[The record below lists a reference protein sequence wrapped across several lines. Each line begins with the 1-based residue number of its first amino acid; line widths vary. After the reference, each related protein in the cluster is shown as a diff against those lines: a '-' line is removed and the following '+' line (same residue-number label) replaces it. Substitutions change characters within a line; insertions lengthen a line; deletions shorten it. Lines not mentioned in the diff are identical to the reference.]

1 MTASQSPEWMIV
13 YITYNFLEAQIV
25 AGRLESEGIQALVH
39 QEAGA
44 SAIGI
49 RIGRM
54 GEVKVL
60 VRPDDYDAAEA
71 ILFPDEPDV
80 LPDDT
85 DRIIFDDD
93 DLDE

>member
-1 MTASQSPEWMIV
+1 MTSVNSPEWMVV

-25 AGRLESEGIQALVH
+25 AGRLESEGIQALVY
-39 QEAGA
+39 QEPGA
-44 SAIGI
+44 NAIGI

-60 VRPDDYDAAEA
+60 VRAEDYDMAETL
-71 ILFPDEPDV
+71 LFPDEPDI

-93 DLDE
+93 E

>member
-1 MTASQSPEWMIV
+1 MTSVNSPEWMVV

-25 AGRLESEGIQALVH
+25 AGRLEFEGIQALVY
-39 QEAGA
+39 QEPGA
-44 SAIGI
+44 NAIGI

-54 GEVKVL
+54 GEVKIL
-60 VRPDDYDAAEA
+60 VRAEDYDMAETL
-71 ILFPDEPDV
+71 LFPDEPDI

-93 DLDE
+93 E

>member
-1 MTASQSPEWMIV
+1 MTSVNSSEWMVV

-25 AGRLESEGIQALVH
+25 AGRLESEGIQALVY
-39 QEAGA
+39 QEPGA
-44 SAIGI
+44 NAIGI

-60 VRPDDYDAAEA
+60 VRAEDYDMAETL
-71 ILFPDEPDV
+71 LFPDEPDI

-93 DLDE
+93 E

>member
-1 MTASQSPEWMIV
+1 MVV

-25 AGRLESEGIQALVH
+25 AGRLESDGIKALVY
-39 QEAGA
+39 QEPGA
-44 SAIGI
+44 NAIGI

-60 VRPDDYDAAEA
+60 VRAEDYDAAEA
-71 ILFPDEPDV
+71 LLYYEEPNT
-80 LPDDT
+80 LPDDI

-93 DLDE
+93 DADE

>member
-1 MTASQSPEWMIV
+1 MTSVNPPEWMVV

-25 AGRLESEGIQALVH
+25 AGRLESEGIQALVY
-39 QEAGA
+39 QEPGA
-44 SAIGI
+44 NAIGI

-60 VRPDDYDAAEA
+60 VRADDYDTAEA
-71 ILFPDEPDV
+71 ILFPDEPDI

-93 DLDE
+93 E

>member
-60 VRPDDYDAAEA
+60 VRPVDYDAAEA
-71 ILFPDEPDV
+71 ILFPDVPDA
-80 LPDDT
+80 LPDDV

-93 DLDE
+93 DEDE

>member
-1 MTASQSPEWMIV
+1 MTASQPPEWMVV

-25 AGRLESEGIQALVH
+25 AGRLESDGIQALVH
-39 QEAGA
+39 QEPGA
-44 SAIGI
+44 NAIGI

-60 VRPDDYDAAEA
+60 VRAEDYDTAET
-71 ILFPDEPDV
+71 LLYYEEPDT

-93 DLDE
+93 DADE

>member
-1 MTASQSPEWMIV
+1 MTSVNSSEWMVV

-25 AGRLESEGIQALVH
+25 AGRLEFEGIQALVY
-39 QEAGA
+39 QEPGA
-44 SAIGI
+44 NAIGI

-60 VRPDDYDAAEA
+60 VRAEDYDMAETL
-71 ILFPDEPDV
+71 LFPDEPDI

-93 DLDE
+93 E

>member
-1 MTASQSPEWMIV
+1 MTSVQPPEWMVV

-25 AGRLESEGIQALVH
+25 AGRLESEGIQALVY
-39 QEAGA
+39 QEPGA
-44 SAIGI
+44 NAIGI

-60 VRPDDYDAAEA
+60 VRENDYDMAET
-71 ILFPDEPDV
+71 ILFPDEPDT

-93 DLDE
+93 E

>member
-1 MTASQSPEWMIV
+1 MTSSQPPEWMVV

-44 SAIGI
+44 NAIGI

-60 VRPDDYDAAEA
+60 VRPNDFDTAES
-71 ILFPDEPDV
+71 ILYPDESPT
-80 LPDDT
+80 LTDDA

-93 DLDE
+93 DADE

>member
-1 MTASQSPEWMIV
+1 MVV

-25 AGRLESEGIQALVH
+25 AGRLESEGVQALVY
-39 QEAGA
+39 QEPGA
-44 SAIGI
+44 NAIGI

-60 VRPDDYDAAEA
+60 VRPDDYDTAEA
-71 ILFPDEPDV
+71 ILFPDEPDN

-93 DLDE
+93 E